1 MPSNFVGFDVNED
14 DGSNRLTPLAGQ
26 TVSVY
31 DATNAVALTDVVAD
45 GSGHV
50 ASGTVATNVGNVVRF
65 YFVLSNGKVA
75 SLEQVT
81 T

>member
-1 MPSNFVGFDVNED
+1 MPSNFEGFDVYED
-14 DGSNRLTPLAGQ
+14 DGSNRLTPLPGQ

-31 DATNAVALTDVVAD
+31 DATNATALSDVVAD

-50 ASGTVATNVGNVVRF
+50 ASGTVAVNTGTVVRF
-65 YFVLSNGKVA
+65 FAVLPNGKTH
-75 SLEQVT
+75 SIEQVT